1 MKRKWMRL
9 TLQALLI
16 SAIAVG
22 CGDDDGDT
30 TGVTIDDLAGTWV
43 ANEAATGTAVE
54 LTLNADPS
62 VQFEIVGLFGGT
74 ASLTI
79 TTSERFTLVVDVP
92 GLGGGTFT
100 GSFTISGRNFTLT
113 TDDDPDDPI
122 TGTYTLSGNTLE
134 VSASDVEIFDIVNPP
149 EGVGPEDAAQL
160 EAVFRRSS

>member
-9 TLQALLI
+9 ALPVLLI

-43 ANEAATGTAVE
+43 ANEASTGTKVE
-54 LTLNADPS
+54 LTLNAAPATTI
-62 VQFEIVGLFGGT
+62 EIVTLGGT

-122 TGTYTLSGNTLE
+122 TGTFTLSGNTLE
-134 VSASDVEIFDIVNPP
+134 VRASDVEIFDVIPP
-149 EGVGPEDAAQL
+149 EGVGPEDAALL
-160 EAVFRRSS
+160 EAVFGRSS